1 MLELLFTK
9 IVQGNLLSLFLSY
22 LMLKLYEKG
31 LSRFFRGMN
40 IQFPILSKDI
50 PPICTLQYSALM

>member
-1 MLELLFTK
+1 MLELLFIK

-40 IQFPILSKDI
+40 
-50 PPICTLQYSALM
+50 T

>member
-1 MLELLFTK
+1 MLELLFIK

-40 IQFPILSKDI
+40 TQFPILSKDI
-50 PPICTLQYSALM
+50 PLSAPYNTLP